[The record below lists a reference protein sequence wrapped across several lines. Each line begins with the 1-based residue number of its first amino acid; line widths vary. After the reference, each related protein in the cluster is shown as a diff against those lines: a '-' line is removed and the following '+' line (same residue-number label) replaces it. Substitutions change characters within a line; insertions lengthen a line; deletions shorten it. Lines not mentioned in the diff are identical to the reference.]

1 MQTTEQNTGFVNI
14 VCYQNNQ
21 KVGVIKVS
29 KKAIMLSK
37 TIANMIQDVPSSNPD
52 EEEIPIQNISP
63 ETMQKVKDFCVF
75 YTGQHTEDEKKVW
88 HENFFHHAPKQV
100 IFECVSAANFL
111 DISSLLDLCCEE
123 IANRIRNKS
132 VQEMREFFGVVN
144 DFTPEEE
151 EQIRKENEWL
161 SSE

>member
-52 EEEIPIQNISP
+52 EEEIPIQNINP
-63 ETMQKVKDFCVF
+63 ETMQKVIDFCVF
-75 YTGQHTEDEKKVW
+75 YREEHTEDEKKVW